1 MPSVLLRCDGGPEV
15 GMGHLVRC
23 QALAAAF
30 AKMGWQYC
38 FAVTS
43 ETAGLL
49 TAGNPIVVPAG
60 LDGARAV
67 AEALTE
73 HNVECLVVDHYGL
86 DARFEAAARGSA
98 ATVLVIDDL
107 ADRPHKCDLLVDVN
121 PERIAADYVRL
132 TGAGTRFLLG
142 PRYALL
148 RPEFARRRPAG
159 RPRMRPRADRLLIT
173 LGGVDRDN
181 VSQKVLGA
189 LAYIEGPPLKTVL
202 VVGPANP
209 HRQRLTAIAPASVEI
224 VVDPPDIAGLMLAA
238 DLAIATPSTS
248 FWELACLGVPALLLV
263 TADNQR
269 AVARAAENAGV
280 AVVFGESYQL
290 DTRKLA
296 AALTT
301 LAADPARQQRL
312 SEAGRNLV
320 DGRGAARIADA
331 VATAIGVK
339 QPEICS

>member
-1 MPSVLLRCDGGPEV
+1 
-15 GMGHLVRC
+15 
-23 QALAAAF
+23 
-30 AKMGWQYC
+30 MGWQYR
-38 FAVTS
+38 FAVTR
-43 ETAGLL
+43 ETAELL
-49 TAGNPIVVPAG
+49 TADNPFVVPAG
-60 LDGARAV
+60 FDGAHAI
-67 AEALTE
+67 AEVVTE

-121 PERIAADYVRL
+121 PERLAADYVHL

-159 RPRMRPRADRLLIT
+159 QPRMRARADRLLIT

-189 LAYIEGPPLKTVL
+189 LTYIEGPPLKTVL

-209 HRQRLTAIAPASVEI
+209 HRQRLTAIVPASVEI

-238 DLAIATPSTS
+238 DLAIAPPSTT

-269 AVARAAENAGV
+269 AVARAAENDGA
-280 AVVFGESYQL
+280 AVVLGESHQF

-296 AALTT
+296 AAITT
-301 LAADPARQQRL
+301 LADDTARQQGL

-320 DGRGAARIADA
+320 DGHGATRVADA
-331 VATAIGVK
+331 VAMAIGAK
-339 QPEICS
+339 QQEMCS

>member
-1 MPSVLLRCDGGPEV
+1 
-15 GMGHLVRC
+15 
-23 QALAAAF
+23 
-30 AKMGWQYC
+30 
-38 FAVTS
+38 
-43 ETAGLL
+43 
-49 TAGNPIVVPAG
+49 
-60 LDGARAV
+60 
-67 AEALTE
+67 
-73 HNVECLVVDHYGL
+73 
-86 DARFEAAARGSA
+86 
-98 ATVLVIDDL
+98 
-107 ADRPHKCDLLVDVN
+107 
-121 PERIAADYVRL
+121 
-132 TGAGTRFLLG
+132 
-142 PRYALL
+142 
-148 RPEFARRRPAG
+148 
-159 RPRMRPRADRLLIT
+159 MRPRADRLLIT

-209 HRQRLTAIAPASVEI
+209 HRQRLTAIVPASVEI
-224 VVDPPDIAGLMLAA
+224 VVDPPDITGLMLAA

-269 AVARAAENAGV
+269 AVARAAENAGA
-280 AVVFGESYQL
+280 AVVLGESHQL

-301 LAADPARQQRL
+301 LAANPAGQQRL

-320 DGRGAARIADA
+320 DGRGAARVADA